1 MISDPLEAL
10 LARLGLERLGPLLAE
25 NEVDLDTLRILSEAD
40 LQELGIPFGPRK
52 KLLNALADFG
62 STAPATEQSTADARR
77 ERRYLT
83 VLFSD
88 MVDFTALASR
98 VDPEELDAVMRTY
111 EDTCVAAIERYDG
124 YVHNRL
130 GDGIVA
136 FFGYPLAHERGA
148 ERSIRAALEILERL
162 AHTEV
167 PGVDRVQ
174 ARVGIASGVVLVS
187 PADQTASG
195 ETLNLASRLQNV
207 AGTGQVAVSSRVRSL
222 AGDVFDYVDIGEI
235 ELKGIPQP
243 VRTYIVGGTRDTDSR
258 YDATHREASPFVGR
272 THELDRLDLAW
283 TSALVEAG
291 RVACVVGEAGIG
303 KSRLVR
309 AVRDRAAVDDA
320 RTILVQ
326 CSPYHEHSAYYPIAD
341 ALRRLLDIRSD
352 TSNDDAVAALARLAG
367 QYGLTDDDVVRLGV
381 IVGLSVARVG
391 TPSISPREEKERT
404 VGAIVGLV
412 EAVARSSPT
421 LLIVEDLH
429 WADPSTLDVLDVL
442 IADVERLPLLAI
454 VTQRPEAPRR
464 WSSNPGTQTLE
475 LQRFDDVDARA
486 LIDQLVAAPV
496 PPGLVDLVIERA
508 DGIPLFIE
516 ELTTSALEQLAGPGA
531 PTELATMLPIT
542 FRDLLAN
549 RLDRLGPA
557 KSVAQLGAVIGR
569 DFSIDQLRMI
579 ADQSPDVLDG
589 QLARLQRSGLAGPSE
604 EGRAGWF
611 TFKHA
616 LVRDAAY
623 ESILRSRRVE
633 LHGRLATALLDSP
646 LTPPELIARHLT
658 AAGDAANAVT
668 WWGRAGDRAHDRFAL
683 AESVAHYTAGL
694 ALIPQ
699 LPAGPDRDR
708 QELRLRSSA
717 APALVAVR
725 GWASPE
731 VAELL
736 SPAVPLAEQSRQPSA
751 MLPVLHGLWVH
762 HMSAGRHEVALGWAR
777 RQLALADEHDDEILE
792 LNGHRGLMTSHFWS
806 GDLGGSLEHGDR
818 IRERYDPDRHGAIAE
833 VTNAD
838 PYTADGSY
846 RCQSLWMLGHPD
858 QARAV
863 SDEKDEFAR
872 RRNHPFDLCFA
883 LTIGALTFDYR
894 GEPDELL
901 ARTDEAI
908 RIGRHHR
915 VPLMSEMMAQIITGI
930 AWLRAGRVGESI
942 DQIAG
947 SLAALRSTGHRAWVP
962 YVHAVLGEAMAVGGD
977 LEGGRVEI
985 EHAVQLMRSQG
996 EHVHLPEAVRLHGW
1010 VTWKLGDVT
1019 DGEAILQRSVE
1030 LAIEQGARSWQLRTL
1045 TTLAELQLERGDDSA
1060 ALAALQPLFDS
1071 FSEGAGTAD
1080 HVRAAALLD
1089 QAAARSATSG
1099 GHP

>member
-1 MISDPLEAL
+1 MSDPLEAL
-10 LARLGLERLGPLLAE
+10 LAQLGLERLGPLFAA

-40 LQELGIPFGPRK
+40 LQELDVPFGPRK
-52 KLLNALADFG
+52 KLLNALADLG
-62 STAPATEQSTADARR
+62 SAATER

-98 VDPEELDAVMRTY
+98 VDPEVLDAVIRTY
-111 EDTCVAAIERYDG
+111 EDTCIAAIERYDG
-124 YVHNRL
+124 SLHNRL
-130 GDGIVA
+130 GDGIIA
-136 FFGYPLAHERGA
+136 FFGYPLAHERSA
-148 ERSIRAALEILERL
+148 ERAIRAGLEIQERL
-162 AHTEV
+162 ANTVV
-167 PGVDRVQ
+167 PAVDRLQ

-187 PADQTASG
+187 PADNTALG

-207 AGTGQVAVSSRVRSL
+207 AGIGQVAVSSRIQRL

-272 THELDRLDLAW
+272 THEFDQLELAW
-283 TSALVEAG
+283 TSVLVTAG
-291 RVACVVGEAGIG
+291 RVACIVGEAGIG

-309 AVRDRAAVDDA
+309 AVRERAALDDA
-320 RTILVQ
+320 RTVLVQ

-341 ALRRLLDIRSD
+341 ALRRLLDIRAD
-352 TSNDDAVAALARLAG
+352 TSIDDALVALASLAG
-367 QYGLTDDDVVRLGV
+367 QYDLPDDDVARLAV
-381 IVGLSVARVG
+381 IVGMSVERAG
-391 TPSISPREEKERT
+391 APALSPRDEKERT
-404 VGAIVGLV
+404 VAAIVRLV

-421 LLIVEDLH
+421 LLVVEDLH
-429 WADPSTLDVLDVL
+429 WADPSTLDVLDELVAG
-442 IADVERLPLLAI
+442 IERLPLLAI

-464 WSSNPGTQTLE
+464 WSSNPVVETLE
-475 LQRFDDVDARA
+475 LQRFDDGDARD
-486 LIDQLVAAPV
+486 LIDQLVAAPL
-496 PPGLVDLVIERA
+496 PPGLVDLVVERA

-516 ELTTSALEQLAGPGA
+516 ELTTSAVEELADGGA
-531 PTELATMLPIT
+531 TTELATMLPIT
-542 FRDLLAN
+542 LRDLLAN

-569 DFSIDQLRMI
+569 DFSLDQLRMI

-589 QLARLQRSGLAGPSE
+589 QLSRLQRSGLAGPFE

-623 ESILRSRRVE
+623 ESIPRSRRIE

-658 AAGDAANAVT
+658 AAGDAASAVI
-668 WWGRAGDRAHDRFAL
+668 WWGRAGDRARDRFAL

-694 ALIPQ
+694 ALVPQ
-699 LPAGPDRDR
+699 LPAGADRDR
-708 QELRLRSSA
+708 EELRLRSSA

-731 VAELL
+731 VEELL
-736 SPAVPLAEQSRQPSA
+736 GPAVPLAEESRQPA
-751 MLPVLHGLWVH
+751 VMLPVIHGLWVH
-762 HMSAGRHEVALGWAR
+762 HMSAGKHEVALGWAR

-792 LNGHRGLMTSHFWS
+792 LNAHRGLMTSHFWS
-806 GDLGGSLEHGDR
+806 GDLRGSLAHGDR
-818 IRERYDPDRHGAIAE
+818 IRELYDPARHGAIAE

-901 ARTDEAI
+901 ARTGEAI
-908 RIGRHHR
+908 RLGRQHR

-942 DQIAG
+942 DQIAS
-947 SLAALRSTGHRAWVP
+947 SLAALRGTGHRAWVP

-977 LEGGRVEI
+977 LESGQAEVV
-985 EHAVQLMRSQG
+985 HAVELMHSQG
-996 EHVHLPEAVRLHGW
+996 EHVHLPEALRLLGW
-1010 VTWKLGDVT
+1010 VTWKLGDVAG
-1019 DGEAILQRSVE
+1019 GEAILQRSVE
-1030 LAIEQGARSWQLRTL
+1030 LAVEQGARAWHLRTL
-1045 TTLAELQLERGDDSA
+1045 TTLAELEMERGDGA
-1060 ALAALQPLFDS
+1060 FALAALQPLFAS
-1071 FSEGAGTAD
+1071 FTEGAGTAD
-1080 HVRAAALLD
+1080 HVRAAALLEH
-1089 QAAARSATSG
+1089 AAAPSSSHG
-1099 GHP
+1099 GPS